1 MREQLLLARVLFPF
15 DLFQDAHVFGKLID
29 FLSPLFCLLLTFLI
43 HSESGVDLGL
53 ELGAQ
58 P

>member
-15 DLFQDAHVFGKLID
+15 DLFQHTHVSGKLID
-29 FLSPLFCLLLTFLI
+29 FLSPLLCLHLTFLV